1 MALIEPGK
9 KAPAFNLKDQ
19 NGKTHRLADYAGR
32 PVVLYF
38 YPKDDTPGCT
48 VEACSFRDALP
59 RFEGIDAVVLGI
71 SPDSVKSHQKF
82 KEKFKLPYT
91 LVADAEHA
99 IAEKY
104 GVWAEKSMYGRKYW
118 GVARTTFIV
127 DKTGK
132 IAKVFEKVKP
142 EGHAP
147 EVADA
152 VKALG

>member
-1 MALIEPGK
+1 M
-9 KAPAFNLKDQ
+9 
-19 NGKTHRLADYAGR
+19 
-32 PVVLYF
+32 
-38 YPKDDTPGCT
+38 
-48 VEACSFRDALP
+48 
-59 RFEGIDAVVLGI
+59 
-71 SPDSVKSHQKF
+71 KSHQKF

>member
-1 MALIEPGK
+1 MLQEGQP
-9 KAPAFNLKDQ
+9 APDFSLRDAEGN
-19 NGKTHRLADYAGR
+19 TVRLADLR
-32 PVVLYF
+32 SKKVVLFF

-118 GVARTTFIV
+118 GVARTTFVV
-127 DKTGK
+127 DKAGK

-152 VKALG
+152 VKALS